1 MIKIL
6 NPKFHSVPQISGDF
20 TQGVLKR
27 LVLSLEGLR
36 GCDHAAR
43 LAVISAANP
52 PVAKTLA
59 WLGERLVKAEIDGT
73 DLVFFAE
80 RATPAVWNILKMAA
94 ESTVVPSAAA
104 AEEVTVEVIA
114 TVAAPKKRTRKP
126 RATASAV

>member
-6 NPKFHSVPQISGDF
+6 NPRFSAVSHVCADF

-52 PVAKTLA
+52 PVAKTLE
-59 WLGERLVKAEIDGT
+59 WLGERLVKAEMSGE
-73 DLVFFAE
+73 DLFFFAE

-94 ESTVVPSAAA
+94 ESIVPPSAAA
-104 AEEVTVEVIA
+104 AEEVVIEEVA
-114 TVAAPKKRTRKP
+114 VPAPKKRTRKTKT
-126 RATASAV
+126 ATSAA